1 MHVDVIFV
9 SCSDVCWWSIS
20 ATVVSHQW
28 KLQPATA
35 IMCACAH
42 GVFAISERAT
52 HWVTVEAHSLARIP
66 CMASMQYL
74 VYTWI
79 LSMSVSEWLHVFL
92 AAVGRNS
99 YLLYHD
105 VDTKKG
111 SSGSPV
117 VVAESLQK
125 PDGPQNG
132 LAVIALHT
140 AAANRQSNIAT
151 LLTPLIDML

>member
-1 MHVDVIFV
+1 
-9 SCSDVCWWSIS
+9 
-20 ATVVSHQW
+20 
-28 KLQPATA
+28 
-35 IMCACAH
+35 
-42 GVFAISERAT
+42 
-52 HWVTVEAHSLARIP
+52 
-66 CMASMQYL
+66 
-74 VYTWI
+74 
-79 LSMSVSEWLHVFL
+79 MSVSERLHVFL
-92 AAVGRNS
+92 ATVGRNP

-125 PDGPQNG
+125 PDGPRNG

-140 AAANRQSNIAT
+140 EAATGRKQSNIAT